1 MSNLPTEPGLYLC
14 LYRPEDGAT
23 EYNCV
28 VIVEGEAPF
37 LRARSLSLNNDGING
52 EVSKMPWDDR
62 FLFGPKID
70 TSVTR

>member
-28 VIVEGEAPF
+28 LVVEGKAPF
-37 LRARSLSLNNDGING
+37 LRARSLGLNSDGING
-52 EVSKMPWDDR
+52 EISKVKDNC
-62 FLFGPKID
+62 FTFGPKID
-70 TSVTR
+70 TAIRQ